1 MSIGKTKSQLFNQL
15 SNRCLILEFAT
26 WRRVFDSSGMCVLT
40 CFKEVSR
47 RPVLGD
53 LECHFVQPHMLQMG
67 MSGPRE
73 GTPVAQLGAPEASG
87 RTRTSAQSRGGGRG
101 LHSSGLLSNF
111 IISREKKDKHRKPHS
126 LP

>member
-1 MSIGKTKSQLFNQL
+1 M
-15 SNRCLILEFAT
+15 
-26 WRRVFDSSGMCVLT
+26 FDSSGICVLT

-53 LECHFVQPHMLQMG
+53 LKCHFVQPHVFQMG

-87 RTRTSAQSRGGGRG
+87 RTRTSAQSRVGG
-101 LHSSGLLSNF
+101 SSF
-111 IISREKKDKHRKPHS
+111 IRLIIQFYYQQRKER
-126 LP
+126 